1 MREDG
6 LVWTCHRKTLVWRQN
21 VVSRIVIQWE
31 EFWGSGNERNW
42 GSTTVV
48 FWFFGIMEPRALWR
62 GDMKKQAVTEMALKV
77 RQILSGSCRLTL
89 DNQKLTNITLFP
101 QTSKEMSRCVKKK
114 AFHQRW
120 KKLRIVKVSGAMFT
134 PALSSWI
141 SERGK
146 SLIKSLSAHKKSL
159 GESWLAE
166 QLISLKL
173 SKIKIHGRHQCRVAE
188 QLT

>member
-1 MREDG
+1 MRGTGEAPRLCFG
-6 LVWTCHRKTLVWRQN
+6 SLVWWNRAPFEEETWKSKQWQKWL
-21 VVSRIVIQWE
+21 SR
-31 EFWGSGNERNW
+31 WGR
-42 GSTTVV
+42 
-48 FWFFGIMEPRALWR
+48 FYL
-62 GDMKKQAVTEMALKV
+62 
-77 RQILSGSCRLTL
+77 LSGSCR
-89 DNQKLTNITLFP
+89 LTNITLFP
-101 QTSKEMSRCVKKK
+101 QTSNEMSRCTCEEKN
-114 AFHQRW
+114 FHQHW
-120 KKLRIVKVSGAMFT
+120 KKSWELSKFLVLCSP

-188 QLT
+188 EPT